1 MIEVKNR
8 FTGKVVFRS
17 KRKTIK
23 EALEFKI
30 KNGANL
36 RGAYLRG
43 ADLGNANLCDADLR
57 GACLSGANLCDADL
71 GNANLSGA
79 YLRGT
84 YLCDADLGVKIPPVN
99 SHQFVSEVLCREA
112 KTEAQWDFSARVRLQ
127 TDECWEFFIKLARK
141 KKVLKWAK
149 DILFKWDEFKER
161 FEEEKGG

>member
-43 ADLGNANLCDADLR
+43 
-57 GACLSGANLCDADL
+57 ADL